1 MHRLGTKLSSRLR
14 SSPCEVELVRWR
26 CYEFEKGEFVL
37 FTDEELKAIAA
48 ESRQT
53 IDIVSFHPRTIGRS
67 PLLRQAL
74 LPRARQARRQAIQ
87 PAAAGDDGHGGAA
100 RWPSGRGGQRNTWYR
115 CGPPRAAWCCSSCS
129 TPTRCDVAAVRSG
142 SEPRQR
148 LLFRA
153 GAADDVDPGQSPR
166 EPLKAF
172 RPRWGC
178 LR

>member
-1 MHRLGTKLSSRLR
+1 MRRLATKLSSRLR
-14 SSPCEVELVRWR
+14 SSPCDVELVRWR

-87 PAAAGDDGHGGAA
+87 PAAAGDDGHGALRVGQVGVAVKEIRGTGAA
-100 RWPSGRGGQRNTWYR
+100 LRGRPGAAAVGLRRRGATSQPSVLDPNHDS
-115 CGPPRAAWCCSSCS
+115 ASSSVLAQPTMS
-129 TPTRCDVAAVRSG
+129 TPAS
-142 SEPRQR
+142 
-148 LLFRA
+148 LLENR
-153 GAADDVDPGQSPR
+153 
-166 EPLKAF
+166 
-172 RPRWGC
+172 
-178 LR
+178 